1 MKPSIYTTTMTIG
14 QQKLPVVITRMRRK
28 TLSLNIVAG
37 ELVVKMPQQA
47 DLNEVLK
54 WVDSKGNWILKRMR
68 RIEAMT
74 LKEDEV
80 WYLGKK
86 VKIVSGD
93 ETDFLEDRIV
103 LGRKSSIESIL
114 RERAVDVLSD
124 CFDQACDELGIRPR
138 MLRFRTMKRSWGR
151 CSSNKEITL
160 NLRLIGCDPRFI
172 RYVCIHELVH
182 LKHMNHSKE
191 FWQEVRKYVIDLDVV
206 KKQSV
211 LNQEDRLGL

>member
-14 QQKLPVVITRMRRK
+14 QQTLPVVITRMRRK

-47 DLNEVLK
+47 NLDDVLK

-86 VKIVSGD
+86 VKILPGD
-93 ETDFLEDRIV
+93 ETDFLVDRII
-103 LGRKSSIESIL
+103 LSENNTIEKIMC
-114 RERAVDVLSD
+114 ERAVDVLSD
-124 CFDQACDELGIRPR
+124 CFYQACDVMGIQPKR
-138 MLRFRTMKRSWGR
+138 LRFRTMKRSWGR
-151 CSSNKEITL
+151 CNSNGDIIL

-172 RYVCIHELVH
+172 RYVCIHELAH

-206 KKQSV
+206 KKQSM
-211 LNQEDRLGL
+211 LIQEDRLGL